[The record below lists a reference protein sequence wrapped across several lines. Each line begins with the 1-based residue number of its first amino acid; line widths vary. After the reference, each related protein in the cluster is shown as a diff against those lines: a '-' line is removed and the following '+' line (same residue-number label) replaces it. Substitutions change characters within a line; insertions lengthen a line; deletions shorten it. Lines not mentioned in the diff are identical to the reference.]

1 MNITRFIEYLNKERG
16 LHLDASYY
24 AYIDTWRQWW
34 KGHVPAVHD
43 LKECASD
50 GTVCKRQ
57 LASLRMPKH
66 ACEDWASLLL
76 NDKTTATLEDA
87 ASAEWLLG
95 NEDQT
100 GGQLRR
106 LEFWPNANRLV
117 ELAFRSGT
125 GAFVLSVEGLTVANG
140 TVQRSPDA
148 KLYLDYDPAEC
159 ILPITVQ
166 HGVITEVAFAS
177 EVTADGKSCIYLQ
190 THRLAAKPGGGQQY
204 QITNDYFTS
213 ADSDSESASYQKAPL
228 PEGVVRSFCTG
239 SDVPLF
245 AIFSPAGVK
254 NLPGGP
260 GLGMAVFSEAVD
272 AAAHV
277 DLAFDNYR
285 QDIYLG
291 GKKVFYNRRL
301 VRSWV
306 GKDGREHFAT
316 PDALRRQQF
325 YQLPEEDPDAAA
337 DWHEYNPDLRV
348 EENSKAVQDAL
359 NYFSFKCGLGAR
371 RYRFETSGVKT
382 ATEYTGDRQ
391 DMVQHA
397 NRHQIP
403 IEAALIRIFRAM
415 LWAGRDILGE
425 PVDPDAEIT
434 INFDDSYI
442 TDADTRRAQ
451 DKQDALDGFIPKY
464 RYLMEWRGMSEEDAR
479 RAVQEAQDE
488 TRSEEPL
495 LFRATGDA

>member
-16 LHLDASYY
+16 LHLDAAYY

-34 KGHVPAVHD
+34 RGYVPTVHD
-43 LKECASD
+43 MQECTAD
-50 GTVCKRQ
+50 GTVHKRR
-57 LASLRMPKH
+57 LAGLRMPKH

-76 NDKTTATLEDA
+76 NDKTTVTLEDA

-100 GGQLRR
+100 GGQLRQM
-106 LEFWPNANRLV
+106 EFWPNANRLV

-125 GAFVLSVEGLTVANG
+125 GAFVLSVDGLRVANG
-140 TVQRSPDA
+140 TVQSSPGA
-148 KLYLDYDPAEC
+148 KLCLDYDPAEC

-177 EVTADGKSCIYLQ
+177 EVMADGHSCIYLQ
-190 THRLAAKPGGGQQY
+190 THCLVAKPDGGKQY
-204 QITNDYFTS
+204 RITNDYFTS
-213 ADSDSESASYQKAPL
+213 TDSDSESAGYQEAPL
-228 PEGVVRSFCTG
+228 PEGIAKAFCTG

-245 AIFSPAGVK
+245 AVFSPAEVK

-260 GLGMAVFSEAVD
+260 GLGMAVFSEAMD

-291 GKKVFYNRRL
+291 GKKVFYNKRL

-306 GKDGREHFAT
+306 GRDGKEHFAT

-348 EENSKAVQDAL
+348 EANSQAVQDAL
-359 NYFSFKCGLGAR
+359 NYFGFKCGLGCHHW
-371 RYRFETSGVKT
+371 RFTGDGAVKT

-425 PVDPDAEIT
+425 PVTPDTEIT
-434 INFDDSYI
+434 VNFDDSYI

-464 RYLMEWRGMSEEDAR
+464 RYLMEWYGLSKEDAQHT
-479 RAVQEAQDE
+479 VQEAQE
-488 TRSEEPL
+488 EAHNSASERLTFP
-495 LFRATGDA
+495 